1 MDTQLWPNRPEAD
14 GVEEAPGPPSWR
26 ALIGA
31 AVAALVIM
39 GLTSQAAFWTEKLQ
53 EEVWLAQAEVEYRG
67 DSLVETVAVAMQSP
81 GVWGP
86 IAVENGYP
94 IKDFQEH
101 YRAEVVGGT
110 QALRVEFEDPDPEMA
125 RSIVQ
130 QVIDAYLE
138 QFTVIDD
145 SVQNETLERY
155 LESLRLVETD
165 LILVLED
172 TAELTRNEQIDRQ
185 NELIAVRQAIT
196 QVLLR
201 LDGRASEIDRLEELQ
216 PRVISEPY
224 VLPEP
229 IEPEPLKMAV
239 VGAGAGGLLAV
250 AAAFFLFH
258 RDEVRSLEDDDDWE
272 LAA

>member
-1 MDTQLWPNRPEAD
+1 MG
-14 GVEEAPGPPSWR
+14 GVET
-26 ALIGA
+26 I
-31 AVAALVIM
+31 AVALN
-39 GLTSQAAFWTEKLQ
+39 
-53 EEVWLAQAEVEYRG
+53 
-67 DSLVETVAVAMQSP
+67 SP
-81 GVWGP
+81 RVWGP
-86 IAVENGYP
+86 IAVENGIE
-94 IKDFQEH
+94 IKDFQKR

-110 QALRVEFEDPDPEMA
+110 QALRVDFEDPDPEKA
-125 RSIVQ
+125 RRIVQ

-138 QFTVIDD
+138 QFTVVDN
-145 SVQNETLERY
+145 SVQIDTLERY

-165 LILVLED
+165 LVLVLED
-172 TAELTRNEQIDRQ
+172 TTELTRNEQIDRQ

-201 LDGRASEIDRLEELQ
+201 LDGRASELDDLEAIQ

-239 VGAGAGGLLAV
+239 VGAGAGGVLAV

-258 RDEVRSLEDDDDWE
+258 RDEMSKTDRRRDDDWE